1 MIDPEHLIER
11 LSSYLAARDDIA
23 FAFLFGSWARGRPT
37 PNSDIDVAVYF
48 YPESRE
54 LEVEDDVFYK
64 EEDAVWADVDG
75 ISGVESDLL
84 VLNRAPVRVGY
95 TAITE
100 GISLCLSDKSLF
112 WKYTLTAGRIFDE
125 YAEFTESY
133 LEIKARPHSLS
144 DTDRDRLL
152 RTIDFLQSEIEDVSQ
167 FRELD
172 FKRYNEDSAL
182 RRNVERWIEN
192 LVNASIDIAKV
203 LVSSE
208 KQPIPQTYRETI
220 LRLQTLSGF
229 DDESINS
236 LSRNV
241 RLRNILAHEYLDIR
255 HKHISRIIRDAPKE
269 YRHLIDAARNFTSKP
284 ENR

>member
-1 MIDPEHLIER
+1 MIAAKDLIEK
-11 LSSYLAARDDIA
+11 LSSFFVTRDDIA
-23 FAFLFGSWARGRPT
+23 FAFLFGSWAKERPN

-48 YPESRE
+48 YSENHE
-54 LEVEDDVFYK
+54 LEVEDDVFFD
-64 EEDAVWADVDG
+64 EEDAVWADVDR
-75 ISGVESDLL
+75 ISGVETDLL

-100 GISLCLSDKSLF
+100 GVSLCISDKALF
-112 WKYTLTAGRIFDE
+112 WKYVLTAGRLFEE

-133 LEIKARPHSLS
+133 LEIKARSSSLS

-152 RTIDFLQSEIEDVSQ
+152 RSLDFLQSELEDISQ
-167 FRELD
+167 FRDLD
-172 FKRYNEDSAL
+172 FKRYSEDSSL

-220 LRLQTLSGF
+220 LRLQTVSGF
-229 DDESINS
+229 DNESIDS

-255 HKHISRIIRDAPKE
+255 YKHILLFIQNASNE
-269 YRHLIDAARNFTSKP
+269 YRHLIDAAREFLSNP
-284 ENR
+284 